1 VVSGESSRQVFTT
14 THHSQFTTHPQ
25 RVEAVA
31 IHNTYEELAGVCDRQ
46 QESRQRDIFLVLA
59 ADAAFR
65 AGCRDEAER
74 LRLRLLALSP
84 HSLFRPFD
92 SFADALQSSDI
103 EDYLADLRRQFPPE
117 QAVKLLH
124 GDNGTSGKSPAPIY
138 RFQDEPKPRSAA
150 VPLPGPKG
158 MPRRDHADSPYARFE
173 APPPPSRDHDAWGG
187 WFAMLLY
194 FLAFAGAVSLAGYV
208 LLRPFLW

>member
-1 VVSGESSRQVFTT
+1 M
-14 THHSQFTTHPQ
+14 
-25 RVEAVA
+25 EAVA

-124 GDNGTSGKSPAPIY
+124 GDNGTSGKSSAPSARRISGSIAAK
-138 RFQDEPKPRSAA
+138 RSSRWSTTSSSKSRESLSKTSKVARQPR
-150 VPLPGPKG
+150 P
-158 MPRRDHADSPYARFE
+158 
-173 APPPPSRDHDAWGG
+173 
-187 WFAMLLY
+187 
-194 FLAFAGAVSLAGYV
+194 
-208 LLRPFLW
+208 

>member
-1 VVSGESSRQVFTT
+1 MLILGDGFGSVKT
-14 THHSQFTTHPQ
+14 
-25 RVEAVA
+25 VA

-46 QESRQRDIFLVLA
+46 QEARQRDIFLVLA

-117 QAVKLLH
+117 QAHKLLH
-124 GDNGTSGKSPAPIY
+124 GNGTTGSGTAGSGTAGSGASGKLPAPIY
-138 RFQDEPKPRSAA
+138 RFQDEPKPRPAA

-158 MPRRDHADSPYARFE
+158 MPRRDHADSPYARFD
-173 APPPPSRDHDAWGG
+173 APPAPSRDHDAVGS

-194 FLAFAGAVSLAGYV
+194 FVALAAAATLAAYV